1 MKKTITKQRAQEIAS
16 WWHGGQWSALYSFT
30 STGTFFL
37 EHALQYFK
45 EIYSDIEAEYFNARE
60 INRTQKDI
68 RELNQLKN
76 YLLKVAEAEHG
87 LIIEFHKDQKYGY
100 TVPYLADGVSE
111 EVERKIKPVMYLA

>member
-1 MKKTITKQRAQEIAS
+1 MKKTISKGRAQGIAAH
-16 WWHGGQWSALYSFT
+16 WHNGQWSALYSFC
-30 STGTFFL
+30 STGEFFL

-45 EIYSDIEAEYFNARE
+45 EIYSDIEAEYFSARE
-60 INRTQKDI
+60 VNRTQKEI

-76 YLLKVAEAEHG
+76 YLLKVAERDHG

-111 EVERKIKPVMYLA
+111 DVEAKIKPVSYLA